1 MADAATRKRKLQE
14 LEDKLGKFEE
24 TLKGHGSR
32 PDMVELR
39 FEESQQYRF
48 LRNENSPARVM
59 SKVVRWN
66 ARPSE
71 HPQHCFHDAPMDM
84 SEAGEEVLQAKA
96 SEISG
101 GKRALPTKKERGRSS
116 HSGSLSHQ
124 ALPGE
129 PSRLVGESERK
140 VIGWALNV
148 RSKLDNGGQ
157 LQVYPDR
164 GPQTRAKGKG
174 NVKGKGKGPGRGKGH
189 RVRNSL
195 PMPLSRERCGCRLL
209 WCAPRLPLRDHH

>member
-14 LEDKLGKFEE
+14 LEDKLGKIEE

-71 HPQHCFHDAPMDM
+71 HPQHCFCQLKFMMLLWICPR
-84 SEAGEEVLQAKA
+84 QAKRFFKPKHQRSAEESGPCRPTTEFTLGEFVA
-96 SEISG
+96 S
-101 GKRALPTKKERGRSS
+101 
-116 HSGSLSHQ
+116 
-124 ALPGE
+124 
-129 PSRLVGESERK
+129 
-140 VIGWALNV
+140 
-148 RSKLDNGGQ
+148 
-157 LQVYPDR
+157 
-164 GPQTRAKGKG
+164 GPAR
-174 NVKGKGKGPGRGKGH
+174 
-189 RVRNSL
+189 
-195 PMPLSRERCGCRLL
+195 
-209 WCAPRLPLRDHH
+209 